1 MKQVGADMK
10 KDSVIAVFGAGG
22 LAGGAIVRRLRAEGY
37 KHILTPRSR
46 ELDLREQEAVRGW
59 FRVHKVDYVF
69 LAAALVGGIMA
80 NKTRKAEFLHDNLMM
95 QCNVID
101 SAYYSGV
108 KKLLF
113 LGSSCIYPAG
123 RQHPMKE
130 DELLTGLLEPT
141 NDAYALAKIAGIKQ
155 CDFYREQYGFD
166 AISIMPPNLY
176 GPGDHFKGENGHV
189 LAALMN
195 RFHEAKVT
203 GAPTVACWGDGSAMR
218 EFLHCDDLA
227 DACLFFM
234 ENYSEAGHVNT
245 GTNQDITIKHLA
257 ESIAKVVGYEGEI
270 VWDTTKPNGN
280 PRKLLDSSRATELGW
295 KPKTGFEEGLQQTY
309 DWYLK
314 NV

>member
-1 MKQVGADMK
+1 MDNDARI
-10 KDSVIAVFGAGG
+10 VIFGSGG
-22 LAGGAIVRRLRAEGY
+22 LAGGSILSLLRSRGY
-37 KHILTPRSR
+37 KNILTPRSR
-46 ELDLREQEAVRGW
+46 DLDLREQRDVRAW
-59 FRVHKVDYVF
+59 MNANKPEYVF

-101 SAYYSGV
+101 AAYCAGV

-113 LGSSCIYPAG
+113 LGTSCIYPAG
-123 RQHPMKE
+123 RQHPLQE
-130 DELLTGLLEPT
+130 DELLTGPLEPT
-141 NDAYALAKIAGIKQ
+141 NDAYAIAKIAGIKQ

-195 RFHEAKVT
+195 RFHEAKES
-203 GAPTVACWGDGSAMR
+203 GAESVACWGDGSAMR
-218 EFLHCDDLA
+218 EFLYADDLA

-234 ENYSEAGHVNT
+234 ENYSESGHINT
-245 GTNQDITIKHLA
+245 GTGEDITIKYLA
-257 ESIAKVVGYEGEI
+257 ESIAEVVGYEGEI

-280 PRKLLDSSRATELGW
+280 PRKLLDSSRANALGW
-295 KPKTGFEEGLQQTY
+295 SPKTPFKEGLEQTY
-309 DWYLK
+309 SWYLQ

>member
-1 MKQVGADMK
+1 MNKE
-10 KDSVIAVFGAGG
+10 STIAIFGAGG
-22 LAGGAIVRRLRAEGY
+22 LAGGAIKNALIERGHKGL
-37 KHILTPRSR
+37 LLPRSR
-46 ELDLREQEAVRGW
+46 DLDLREQRDVRAW
-59 FRVHKVDYVF
+59 FGANDVDYVF

-123 RQHPMKE
+123 RQHPLNE

-141 NDAYALAKIAGIKQ
+141 NDAYAIAKIAGIKQ

-176 GPGDHFKGENGHV
+176 GPGDHFKDENGHV

-195 RFHEAKVT
+195 RFHEAKVS
-203 GAPTVACWGDGSAMR
+203 GAESVTCWGDGSAMR
-218 EFLHCDDLA
+218 EFLYVDDLA
-227 DACLFFM
+227 DASLYFM
-234 ENYSEAGHVNT
+234 DNYSESGHINT
-245 GTNQDITIKHLA
+245 GTGIDITIKHLA
-257 ESIAKVVGYEGEI
+257 QTISDVVGYQGEI
-270 VWDTTKPNGN
+270 IWDTTKPNGN
-280 PRKLLDSSRATELGW
+280 PRKLLDSTRAHELGW
-295 KPKTGFEEGLQQTY
+295 DHKTTFKKGLQQTY

>member
-1 MKQVGADMK
+1 MNKE
-10 KDSVIAVFGAGG
+10 STIAIFGAGG
-22 LAGGAIVRRLRAEGY
+22 LAGGAIKNALIERGHKGL
-37 KHILTPRSR
+37 LLPRSR
-46 ELDLREQEAVRGW
+46 DLDLREQRDVRAW
-59 FRVHKVDYVF
+59 FGANNVDYVF

-123 RQHPMKE
+123 RQHPLNE

-141 NDAYALAKIAGIKQ
+141 NDAYAIAKIAGIKQ

-176 GPGDHFKGENGHV
+176 GPGDHFKDENGHV

-195 RFHEAKVT
+195 RFHEAKVS
-203 GAPTVACWGDGSAMR
+203 GAESVTCWGDGSAMR
-218 EFLHCDDLA
+218 EFLYVDDLA
-227 DACLFFM
+227 DASLYFM
-234 ENYSEAGHVNT
+234 DNYSDSGHINT
-245 GTNQDITIKHLA
+245 GTGIDITIKHLA
-257 ESIAKVVGYEGEI
+257 QTISDVVGYQGEI
-270 VWDTTKPNGN
+270 IWDTTKPNGN
-280 PRKLLDSSRATELGW
+280 PRKLLDSTRAHELGW
-295 KPKTGFEEGLQQTY
+295 EHKTTFKKGLQQTY

>member
-1 MKQVGADMK
+1 MKN
-10 KDSVIAVFGAGG
+10 DSKIAIFGAGG
-22 LAGGAIVRRLRAEGY
+22 LAGGAIVSKLSSNGY
-37 KHILTPRSR
+37 KSLICPSSR
-46 ELDLREQEAVRGW
+46 DLDLREQSDVRAW
-59 FRVHKVDYVF
+59 FGANKVDYVF

-123 RQHPMKE
+123 RQHPLRE

-141 NDAYALAKIAGIKQ
+141 NDAYAIAKIAGIKQ

-176 GPGDHFKGENGHV
+176 GPGDHFNGKSGHV

-195 RFHEAKVT
+195 RFHLAKMGGYESVT
-203 GAPTVACWGDGSAMR
+203 CWGDGTAMR
-218 EFLHCDDLA
+218 EFLFVDDLA
-227 DACLFFM
+227 DASLFFM
-234 ENYSEAGHVNT
+234 ENYSESGHINT
-245 GTNQDITIKHLA
+245 GTGRDITIKELA
-257 ESIAKVVGYEGEI
+257 EAIAKVVRFEGEI
-270 VWDTTKPNGN
+270 LWDTTKPNGN
-280 PRKLLDSSRATELGW
+280 PRKLLDSSRANALGW
-295 KPKTGFEEGLQQTY
+295 EPKTSFEYGLQQTY
-309 DWYLK
+309 RWYVK
-314 NV
+314 HV

>member
-1 MKQVGADMK
+1 MMNKESK
-10 KDSVIAVFGAGG
+10 IVIFGSGG
-22 LAGGAIVRRLRAEGY
+22 LAGGAILRRLREDGY
-37 KHILTPRSR
+37 RNILTPRSKD
-46 ELDLREQEAVRGW
+46 LDLREQEEVREW
-59 FRVHKVDYVF
+59 FRVHKIDYVF

-113 LGSSCIYPAG
+113 LGTSCIYPAG
-123 RQHPMKE
+123 RQHPLRE
-130 DELLTGLLEPT
+130 DELLTGPLEPT
-141 NDAYALAKIAGIKQ
+141 NDAYAIAKIAGIKQ

-195 RFHEAKVT
+195 RFHEAKET

-227 DACLFFM
+227 DACLYFM
-234 ENYSEAGHVNT
+234 DNYSEAGHINT

-270 VWDTTKPNGN
+270 IWDTSKPNGN
-280 PRKLLDSSRATELGW
+280 PRKLLDSTRANGLGW
-295 KPKTGFEEGLQQTY
+295 KPKTSFEEGLQQTY
-309 DWYLK
+309 SWYLQ

>member
-1 MKQVGADMK
+1 MNKE
-10 KDSVIAVFGAGG
+10 STIAIFGAGG
-22 LAGGAIVRRLRAEGY
+22 LAGGAIKNALIERGHKGL
-37 KHILTPRSR
+37 LLPRSR
-46 ELDLREQEAVRGW
+46 DLDLREQRDVRAW
-59 FRVHKVDYVF
+59 FGANNVDYVF

-123 RQHPMKE
+123 RQHPLNE

-141 NDAYALAKIAGIKQ
+141 NDAYAIAKIAGIKQ

-166 AISIMPPNLY
+166 AISLMPPNLY
-176 GPGDHFKGENGHV
+176 GPGDHFKDENGHV

-195 RFHEAKVT
+195 RFHEAKVS
-203 GAPTVACWGDGSAMR
+203 GAESVTCWGDGSAMR
-218 EFLHCDDLA
+218 EFLYVDDLA
-227 DACLFFM
+227 DASLYFM
-234 ENYSEAGHVNT
+234 DNYSESGHINT
-245 GTNQDITIKHLA
+245 GTGIDITIKHLA
-257 ESIAKVVGYEGEI
+257 QTISDVVGYQGEI
-270 VWDTTKPNGN
+270 IWDTTKPNGN
-280 PRKLLDSSRATELGW
+280 PRKLLDSTRAHELGW
-295 KPKTGFEEGLQQTY
+295 DHKTTFKKGLQQTY